1 MDDLFDLTGNKN
13 TSPMSNVPHV
23 ESKNVDLMARPLA
36 VRMRPTVL
44 DDVVGQDEAL
54 SNTSP
59 LRAVATP
66 PNMMSGSAASSIILN
81 DDFRLGS

>member
-1 MDDLFDLTGNKN
+1 
-13 TSPMSNVPHV
+13 MSNVPHV
-23 ESKNVDLMARPLA
+23 ESKNADLMARPLA
-36 VRMRPTVL
+36 VRMRPTML

-66 PNMMSGSAASSIILN
+66 PNMMSGSDTIN
-81 DDFRLGS
+81 QRRRLDAWEDA